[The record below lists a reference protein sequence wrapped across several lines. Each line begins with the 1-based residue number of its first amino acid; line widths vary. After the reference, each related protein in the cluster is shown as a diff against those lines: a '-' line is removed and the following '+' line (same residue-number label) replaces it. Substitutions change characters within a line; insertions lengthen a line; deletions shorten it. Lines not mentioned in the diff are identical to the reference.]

1 MAKGYWI
8 PQIDVS
14 NPEGYKTYMAATPPA
29 HEKYHG
35 TALVRGGRMDVVEG
49 SARSRVVLREFPD
62 YAAALACY
70 RSPEYQAARPLRLQY
85 SQCDFIIVEG
95 SDDTDTQQPAP
106 PAAAARKGYW
116 IVQMDVSDPEGY
128 KPYMAAAP
136 AVVRPV
142 RQPLPGSRRQPRD
155 HRGQG
160 TQPRRWCWSFR
171 ATTRR

>member
-70 RSPEYQAARPLRLQY
+70 RSPEYQARP
-85 SQCDFIIVEG
+85 
-95 SDDTDTQQPAP
+95 
-106 PAAAARKGYW
+106 
-116 IVQMDVSDPEGY
+116 
-128 KPYMAAAP
+128 AAAP
-136 AVVRPV
+136 AI
-142 RQPLPGSRRQPRD
+142 
-155 HRGQG
+155 
-160 TQPRRWCWSFR
+160 F
-171 ATTRR
+171 AM